1 MKRSTWVVMICL
13 ALCCCGFQC
22 ESLQVKDGEEAKQD
36 MISAA
41 LAALKETTKSF
52 GKGIDKLDKV
62 TTAAESE
69 KVPVASNDDAIQAAL
84 RRGAAA
90 AQPFIPA
97 PFNYLVTLIPAA
109 VGWFRAN
116 NKRKKREEEEALLI
130 SGLQLLKKHNPDAF
144 AFWVKCRDAAVNG
157 KLKASELERV
167 LEGID
172 EVRARTKTIVMP
184 VELTAALTPAA

>member
-1 MKRSTWVVMICL
+1 MKRCIWVVMVCL

-22 ESLQVKDGEEAKQD
+22 QSLQPKDEGAEKQSI
-36 MISAA
+36 ISAA
-41 LAALKETTKSF
+41 LDALKETTKSF
-52 GKGIDKLDKV
+52 GEGIDKLDKV
-62 TTAAESE
+62 TTEAE
-69 KVPVASNDDAIQAAL
+69 KDKAPVVPDDDAIQNAL

-90 AQPFIPA
+90 AQPFVPF
-97 PFNYLVTLIPAA
+97 PFNYLLPLVPAA

-116 NKRKKREEEEALLI
+116 SQRKKREEEESLLI

-167 LEGID
+167 LQGIAD
-172 EVRARTKTIVMP
+172 VRARTSVMEP
-184 VELTAALTPAA
+184 IDLAALLAP